1 MCQVVHVQAA
11 GSHVSGNQK
20 LYVFDAKLLHYV
32 VALCLAQFAVQRIGV
47 VAILYQFVGD
57 LLRLFAGTAEDDAVD
72 VRVKVGDTFQ
82 REVLVLCTD
91 HVVDIADILI
101 ALVLVADHD
110 FLRILHV
117 PLRDGSNLLR
127 HGGREEQHV
136 AVFRHFGED
145 GVDAVGE
152 AHVEHLIRLV
162 HDDILYQAEVHR
174 LAVHQVQEA
183 SRSGHYHVH
192 TTFQRLN
199 LALDAGTTVHWEN
212 LQVVDILGVVV
223 QIVCDL

>member
-1 MCQVVHVQAA
+1 M
-11 GSHVSGNQK
+11 
-20 LYVFDAKLLHYV
+20 
-32 VALCLAQFAVQRIGV
+32 QRIGV

-127 HGGREEQHV
+127 HGGREE
-136 AVFRHFGED
+136 
-145 GVDAVGE
+145 
-152 AHVEHLIRLV
+152 
-162 HDDILYQAEVHR
+162 
-174 LAVHQVQEA
+174 
-183 SRSGHYHVH
+183 
-192 TTFQRLN
+192 
-199 LALDAGTTVHWEN
+199 
-212 LQVVDILGVVV
+212 
-223 QIVCDL
+223 